1 MSQNLLSVQIQL
13 EVMASASGEVLS
25 SLRGKI
31 IELPETKEKEE
42 WTPFNGEM
50 HMQGIKV
57 SITITQQKIFE

>member
-1 MSQNLLSVQIQL
+1 
-13 EVMASASGEVLS
+13 MASGSGEVLS

-31 IELPETKEKEE
+31 IELPESKEKEE

-57 SITITQQKIFE
+57 SIRILRVFKLNATGFIT